1 MQEITLSEYQANV
14 LNRVEEYFSSRL
26 YKGETLIQDVYILQ
40 KRAVEYIL
48 ENVAELPINSSTT
61 SLNSEALRVYNSIL
75 GIQATSGISQAAIDN
90 LNPAAA
96 IVVEQAQTPTVSTI
110 NTGLVDASGLVN
122 PPTTNPTSRQNSTST
137 PSPTTVNTNS

>member
-48 ENVAELPINSSTT
+48 ENVAELPTNSTTT

-90 LNPAAA
+90 LNPAAS
-96 IVVEQAQTPTVSTI
+96 IVVEEAQTPTVPTA
-110 NTGLVDASGLVN
+110 NTGLVDTSGLVN
-122 PPTTNPTSRQNSTST
+122 PPTSNPTSRQNSTAR
-137 PSPTTVNTNS
+137 NTNS

>member
-61 SLNSEALRVYNSIL
+61 SLNSEALRVYNNVV
-75 GIQATSGISQAAIDN
+75 GAQATSGISQTAIDN
-90 LNPAAA
+90 LNPAAS
-96 IVVEQAQTPTVSTI
+96 IVVEEAQTPTVPTA
-110 NTGLVDASGLVN
+110 NTGLVDTSGLVN
-122 PPTTNPTSRQNSTST
+122 PPTTNPTSRQN
-137 PSPTTVNTNS
+137 

>member
-61 SLNSEALRVYNSIL
+61 SLNSEALRVYNNVV
-75 GIQATSGISQAAIDN
+75 GAQATSGISQAAIDN
-90 LNPAAA
+90 LNPAAS
-96 IVVEQAQTPTVSTI
+96 IVVEQAQTPTVPTA
-110 NTGLVDASGLVN
+110 NTGLVDTSGLVN
-122 PPTTNPTSRQNSTST
+122 PPTENPTSRQN
-137 PSPTTVNTNS
+137 

>member
-14 LNRVEEYFSSRL
+14 LNKVEEYFSSRL

-75 GIQATSGISQAAIDN
+75 GIRATSGISQTAIDK
-90 LNPAAA
+90 LNPAASF
-96 IVVEQAQTPTVSTI
+96 VVERAQTPTVPTA
-110 NTGLVDASGLVN
+110 NTGLVN
-122 PPTTNPTSRQNSTST
+122 PPTTNPTSLQNSSST
-137 PSPTTVNTNS
+137 PSPTIGGRSTTVNFQ

>member
-75 GIQATSGISQAAIDN
+75 GIQATSGISQTAIDN
-90 LNPAAA
+90 LNPAAS
-96 IVVEQAQTPTVSTI
+96 IVVEQAQTPTVPTA
-110 NTGLVDASGLVN
+110 NTGLVDTSGLVN
-122 PPTTNPTSRQNSTST
+122 PPTTNPTSRQNSTAR
-137 PSPTTVNTNS
+137 NTNS

>member
-61 SLNSEALRVYNSIL
+61 SLNSEALSVYNNVV

-90 LNPAAA
+90 LNPAAS
-96 IVVEQAQTPTVSTI
+96 IVVEEAQTPTVPTA
-110 NTGLVDASGLVN
+110 NTGLVDTSGLVN
-122 PPTTNPTSRQNSTST
+122 PPTTNPTSRQNSTAR
-137 PSPTTVNTNS
+137 NTNS

>member
-48 ENVAELPINSSTT
+48 ENVAELPTNSTTT

-90 LNPAAA
+90 INPAAS
-96 IVVEQAQTPTVSTI
+96 IVVEQAQTPTVPTA
-110 NTGLVDASGLVN
+110 NTGLVDTSGLVN
-122 PPTTNPTSRQNSTST
+122 PPTSNPTSRQNSTAR
-137 PSPTTVNTNS
+137 NTNS

>member
-90 LNPAAA
+90 LNPAAS
-96 IVVEQAQTPTVSTI
+96 IVVEQAQTPTVPTA
-110 NTGLVDASGLVN
+110 NTGLVDTSGLVN
-122 PPTTNPTSRQNSTST
+122 PPTTNPTSRQNSTAR
-137 PSPTTVNTNS
+137 NTNS

>member
-14 LNRVEEYFSSRL
+14 INKVEEYFSSRL

-75 GIQATSGISQAAIDN
+75 GIRATSGISQTAIDK
-90 LNPAAA
+90 LNPAASF
-96 IVVEQAQTPTVSTI
+96 VVERAQTQTVPTA
-110 NTGLVDASGLVN
+110 NTGLVN
-122 PPTTNPTSRQNSTST
+122 PPTTNPTSRQNSSST
-137 PSPTTVNTNS
+137 PSPTIGGRSTTVNFQ

>member
-61 SLNSEALRVYNSIL
+61 SLNSEALRVYNNVV
-75 GIQATSGISQAAIDN
+75 GAQATSGISQAAIDN
-90 LNPAAA
+90 LNPAAS
-96 IVVEQAQTPTVSTI
+96 IVVEEAQTPTVPTA
-110 NTGLVDASGLVN
+110 NTGLVDTSGLVN
-122 PPTTNPTSRQNSTST
+122 PPTTNPTSRQN
-137 PSPTTVNTNS
+137 

>member
-90 LNPAAA
+90 LNPAAS
-96 IVVEQAQTPTVSTI
+96 IVVEQAQTPTVPTA
-110 NTGLVDASGLVN
+110 NTGLVDTSGLVN
-122 PPTTNPTSRQNSTST
+122 PPTTNPTSRQN
-137 PSPTTVNTNS
+137 

>member
-61 SLNSEALRVYNSIL
+61 SLNSEALRVYNNVV
-75 GIQATSGISQAAIDN
+75 GAQATSGISQAAIDN
-90 LNPAAA
+90 LNPAAS
-96 IVVEQAQTPTVSTI
+96 IVVEQAQTPTVPTA
-110 NTGLVDASGLVN
+110 NPGFADTSGLVGT
-122 PPTTNPTSRQNSTST
+122 PTPNPTSRQNSTST
-137 PSPTTVNTNS
+137 PSPTTGNINS

>member
-61 SLNSEALRVYNSIL
+61 SLNSEALRVYNNVV
-75 GIQATSGISQAAIDN
+75 GAQATSGISQAAIDN
-90 LNPAAA
+90 LNPAAS
-96 IVVEQAQTPTVSTI
+96 IVVEEAQTPTVPTA
-110 NTGLVDASGLVN
+110 NPGFADTSGLVN
-122 PPTTNPTSRQNSTST
+122 PPTPNPTSRQNSTST
-137 PSPTTVNTNS
+137 PSPTTGNINS

>member
-14 LNRVEEYFSSRL
+14 LNKVEEYFSSRL

-90 LNPAAA
+90 LNPAAS
-96 IVVEQAQTPTVSTI
+96 IVVEQAQTPTVPTA
-110 NTGLVDASGLVN
+110 NTGLVN
-122 PPTTNPTSRQNSTST
+122 PPTTNPTSRQNSSST
-137 PSPTTVNTNS
+137 PSPTIGGRSTTVNFQ